1 MGYRTRDIREQISR
15 ILREL
20 GWAVVLFLPGALFAL
35 LIAAHSAEVNN
46 VPVSTYL
53 WLILYIG
60 SLGSGSYMFIHYMDE
75 VRERSHSQRGSW
87 RGRGILRIGYLIIFL
102 GPLWLVILVIP
113 RLVQLSRLMED
124 REDFK

>member
-20 GWAVVLFLPGALFAL
+20 GWAVVLFLPGTLFAL
-35 LIAAHSAEVNN
+35 LIASHSAEVNN

-75 VRERSHSQRGSW
+75 VRERSHSRRGSW

-102 GPLWLVILVIP
+102 GPLWLVILVIR

>member
-20 GWAVVLFLPGALFAL
+20 GWAVVLFLPGTLFAM
-35 LIAAHSAEVNN
+35 LIAAPSAKVNN

-53 WLILYIG
+53 WLILYMG
-60 SLGSGSYMFIHYMDE
+60 SWSSGSYMFIHFMDE
-75 VRERSHSQRGSW
+75 MRKRSHSRHVSW
-87 RGRGILRIGYLIIFL
+87 RGRKILHIGYLIIFL
-102 GPLWLVILVIP
+102 GPLWLVILVIR
-113 RLVQLSRLMED
+113 RLVQLSRLLED